1 MRTKKMLCMMMTLV
15 MLVVAVPALA
25 SEMSTAVSIGVP
37 NGVSTTH
44 SIGYSNS
51 DTVSH
56 STSETTNTVGSSDF
70 PASSGSFGFVE
81 VPRML
86 VPPHHGRGMPVMVMG
101 EYGKAPFSKVI
112 ISLAGPSREG
122 TYSMQT
128 SDGYTVKVTVTKN

>member
-1 MRTKKMLCMMMTLV
+1 MRTNKMLCVMITLV

-25 SEMSTAVSIGVP
+25 SEMSTSVSTSVA

-51 DTVSH
+51 DTVGH
-56 STSETTNTVGSSDF
+56 SFSEGTNTVGSSEF
-70 PASSGSFGFVE
+70 PSGGGTFGFAE
-81 VPRML
+81 APRMPF
-86 VPPHHGRGMPVMVMG
+86 PPRHGLGMPVMVMG
-101 EYGKAPFSKVI
+101 EYGKAPFSKVV